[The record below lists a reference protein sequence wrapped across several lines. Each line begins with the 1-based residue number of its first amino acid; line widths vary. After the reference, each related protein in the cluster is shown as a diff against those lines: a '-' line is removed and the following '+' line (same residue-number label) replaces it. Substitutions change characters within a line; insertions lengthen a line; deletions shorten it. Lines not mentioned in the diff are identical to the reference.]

1 LYYAGLGFVS
11 YKYLYDPCSEQMLG
25 RESKKRVLSSLNDT
39 NPCAALVTQ
48 KALIWR
54 LYPKSQS
61 KKLITTQQIMHPRIF
76 TATVDRRSVKCLWRG
91 VRKTPA
97 RLGVCKFN
105 AAVRRCGNKLWTT
118 VA

>member
-1 LYYAGLGFVS
+1 MATPHADFQA
-11 YKYLYDPCSEQMLG
+11 KRCSDAPGRKSKETVQVWVCGALQALQLVLRWPRFCELQVPVRPMQRADAWTREQ
-25 RESKKRVLSSLNDT
+25 K
-39 NPCAALVTQ
+39 
-48 KALIWR
+48 
-54 LYPKSQS
+54 
-61 KKLITTQQIMHPRIF
+61 IMHPRIL
-76 TATVDRRSVKCLWRG
+76 TVTVDRRSVKCLWRG

>member
-1 LYYAGLGFVS
+1 
-11 YKYLYDPCSEQMLG
+11 
-25 RESKKRVLSSLNDT
+25 
-39 NPCAALVTQ
+39 
-48 KALIWR
+48 
-54 LYPKSQS
+54 
-61 KKLITTQQIMHPRIF
+61 
-76 TATVDRRSVKCLWRG
+76 VDRRSVKCLWRG